1 MWHYTDAGAH
11 TKAGLFSAILTAFNV
26 EAYKLLLPQN
36 QSSSL
41 SSDDLL
47 RALLVTMAQ
56 GRVLN
61 FTSLAADISASMS
74 STGNGGPNFKAALIN
89 GFWFCSLIC
98 SLAAASISIMVKQW
112 LNQYATG
119 MDSVSPEIARLRQFR
134 YDNLRKWKVAEI
146 MMLLPILLQG
156 ALVLFLVGL
165 ILFLWP
171 LRKGVAIVAGIL
183 VALLLLFI
191 IITAILPTFMNHC
204 AYQSPQAWGVFVIVQ
219 GLKKPLRIAM
229 RSLASYANRLATPH
243 ADGFVARYRRRMAKK
258 VAQFLSNF
266 VNKPNTYS
274 WKARER
280 ILIDDKDASLDQ
292 HMLVGADRTFL
303 DDTFLRNVVQPC
315 LTDMVPQAAAQCYYE
330 IVANRADRVDRG
342 VHYFDESRDSRAE
355 SLAILTDITLAT
367 LENLKTRS
375 RDVSQ
380 DHPIRILR
388 TLEPLLVRSLPL
400 AYCHFCR
407 VLLSLLAD
415 RDRTV
420 RHLAFSILYQQL
432 SRNVDIAAQH
442 AAEGCQG
449 ASPPANYS

>member
-1 MWHYTDAGAH
+1 AAAADAWAECARALKEHDEAKIRGWKEEIDTH
-11 TKAGLFSAILTAFNV
+11 LVFAGLFSAILTAFNV
-26 EAYKLLLPQN
+26 EAYKLLLPQD

-56 GRVLN
+56 GQVLN

-171 LRKGVAIVAGIL
+171 LRMGVAIVAGVL

-191 IITAILPTFMNHC
+191 IITAILPTFMDHC

-243 ADGFVARYRRRMAKK
+243 ADG
-258 VAQFLSNF
+258 
-266 VNKPNTYS
+266 

-303 DDTFLRNVVQPC
+303 DDTFLRNVVEPC
-315 LTDMVPQAAAQCYYE
+315 LADMAPEAAAQCYYE

-342 VHYFDESRDSRAE
+342 VHYFDESRSSRAE

-400 AYCHFCR
+400 TYCHFCR
-407 VLLSLLAD
+407 VLLSLLGD

-449 ASPPANYS
+449 ASPPANYP